1 MPQGR
6 LFGPIAAPHAAPL
19 ARARRAAARELARLS
34 HDPIRRGR
42 YLRAALAA
50 VSHDLRTPLATIK
63 ASVTALLDPAVV
75 WSPRERT
82 DFLRGID
89 EETDR
94 LSLMVGNLL
103 DLSRI
108 EGGVLKPDKEWYDVA
123 ELVED
128 VVGRLGRQAGQRG
141 YRLATNVAPDLP
153 LVHCDYVRS

>member
-1 MPQGR
+1 SA
-6 LFGPIAAPHAAPL
+6 L
-19 ARARRAAARELARLS
+19 
-34 HDPIRRGR
+34 
-42 YLRAALAA
+42 LAA

-63 ASVTALLDPAVV
+63 ASATSLLDPAVA
-75 WSPRERT
+75 WTPMERE

-128 VVGRLGRQAGQRG
+128 VGERLTARARQRG
-141 YRLATNVAPDLP
+141 HVLTT
-153 LVHCDYVRS
+153 